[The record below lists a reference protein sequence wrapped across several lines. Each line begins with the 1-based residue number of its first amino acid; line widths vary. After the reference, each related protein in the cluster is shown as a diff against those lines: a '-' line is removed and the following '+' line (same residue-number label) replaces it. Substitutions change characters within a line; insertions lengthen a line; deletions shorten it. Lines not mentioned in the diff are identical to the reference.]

1 MTCEKV
7 RTELAYLLY
16 GELSFDQE
24 EAVEQHLEACAPCR
38 EALEQEKALHAA
50 LDLSDAAPPA
60 GLLSSCR
67 RELFAHLETS
77 RRAPSRW
84 SLAGL
89 FSGSWTRAAWLR
101 PAGAVA
107 LLAIGFA
114 SARFV
119 PTTAVAPA
127 ANGSPDVVATRVRYL
142 EPQENGRVQIVL
154 EETRQRRV
162 NGALNDERVR
172 NLLLAAAQDPADPG
186 LRVDSVELLK
196 RQSEAAD
203 VRTALL
209 GALRGDPNPG
219 VRLKA
224 LDALKPYSGDPQV
237 RRVLSHV
244 LLNDDNAGIRTQAVD
259 LLVQHREQDMVG
271 VFQEL
276 MRREDNDYIR
286 LRTQRV
292 LREMNAS
299 VDTF

>member
-7 RTELAYLLY
+7 RSDLALLLY
-16 GELSFDQE
+16 GELSFDRE
-24 EAVEQHLEACAPCR
+24 EALEQHLETCGECR
-38 EALEQEKALHAA
+38 AALERERALHAA
-50 LDLSDAAPPA
+50 LDLTDVEPPA
-60 GLLSSCR
+60 GLLAACR
-67 RELFAHLETS
+67 RDLFAQVES
-77 RRAPSRW
+77 GRAAQSWKQRW
-84 SLAGL
+84 FGWLG
-89 FSGSWTRAAWLR
+89 GWTGAAWLR

-107 LLAIGFA
+107 LLAVGFI
-114 SARFV
+114 SARLIPV
-119 PTTAVAPA
+119 SSTTA
-127 ANGSPDVVATRVRYL
+127 GSAGAPDVVATRVRYV
-142 EPQENGRVQIVL
+142 EPQANGRVQIVL

-162 NGALNDERVR
+162 AGALNDERVR
-172 NLLLAAAQDPADPG
+172 DLLMAAAQDPADPG
-186 LRVDSVELLK
+186 LRVDSVELLT
-196 RQSEAAD
+196 RQSQAAE

-209 GALRGDPNPG
+209 AALRGDPNPG

-224 LDALKPYSGDPQV
+224 LDALKPHAGDPAV

-276 MRREDNDYIR
+276 MRREENDYIR